1 MNFEIDQKGTMWR
14 SNHKAFHLKYR
25 KPIQGNKYGREEEI
39 YQCEDCT
46 GCPYAEKCKR
56 GKGNRT
62 VRINKELT
70 AMHEEVLENL
80 ESIRGAFLRMN
91 RSIQSEGTF
100 GIIKNDHDYK
110 RIQRRSMKRV
120 KLEIYLIAIGQN
132 LNKYYHK
139 RTRQQEIA

>member
-1 MNFEIDQKGTMWR
+1 MWCP
-14 SNHKAFHLKYR
+14 NHKAFHLKYR
-25 KPIQGNKYGREEEI
+25 KPIQGNKNGREEEI

-46 GCPYAEKCKR
+46 GCPYAEKCKS
-56 GKGNRT
+56 NRT

-100 GIIKNDHDYK
+100 GIVKNDHGYK

>member
-62 VRINKELT
+62 VRVNKELT

-100 GIIKNDHDYK
+100 
-110 RIQRRSMKRV
+110 
-120 KLEIYLIAIGQN
+120 
-132 LNKYYHK
+132 
-139 RTRQQEIA
+139 